1 MLSAYKASDIS
12 AEGLSLLRREKC
24 FSMDC
29 LMPPIIS
36 PLRKLEKRE
45 MKRLIP
51 ILTFSESFL
60 TEPIKRPILSAIIVP
75 ITDTRYISHELAAR
89 LGLISSED
97 IL

>member
-1 MLSAYKASDIS
+1 
-12 AEGLSLLRREKC
+12 
-24 FSMDC
+24 
-29 LMPPIIS
+29 
-36 PLRKLEKRE
+36 

-89 LGLISSED
+89 LSLISSED